1 MKVLLIVQMS
11 LNWKAATGASNH
23 FSLGSISCHKLWWL
37 LKYGH
42 SLSKVTFYFSSPLW
56 ALSYSVN
63 SVAQS
68 LSPAPFAL
76 LPWLTIG
83 AHARVI
89 VNSKSWFTNPL
100 RGPRHLLQP
109 PFFPLPSTGH
119 LGGQPNWAMLRLDHW
134 CLAVPSPQ
142 SPLPVYWQTLLFI
155 FHNPVL
161 GIISSIKPSQIFTHL
176 DNW

>member
-42 SLSKVTFYFSSPLW
+42 SLSKVTFYFSSPMW
-56 ALSYSVN
+56 ALSCSVN

-89 VNSKSWFTNPL
+89 VNSKAWFTNPL
-100 RGPRHLLQP
+100 CGPRHLLQP
-109 PFFPLPSTGH
+109 PFFPLPSTGQ
-119 LGGQPNWAMLRLDHW
+119 LGASAKLSYAQTGSL
-134 CLAVPSPQ
+134 VPSCALTPV
-142 SPLPVYWQTLLFI
+142 SPSLSVGKLSCSSFTTQFLASYLP
-155 FHNPVL
+155 
-161 GIISSIKPSQIFTHL
+161 
-176 DNW
+176 